1 MAGIGRRTFV
11 AVIGLGALL
20 ATSNVF
26 ADTLKRI
33 AESGVIR
40 IGHRSD
46 ALPHSYVDQ
55 AGRPA
60 GYIVD
65 LCREVAASVQERL
78 KPAPVRI
85 EFVRVTAQDRFEAVR
100 ERRIDLL
107 CEPSSIT
114 LARRNIVDFSIPT
127 FVDGA
132 GVAFRDKEVTRFEDF
147 AGRKIGVLNGT
158 TTHDLLRTTL
168 AQMGV
173 KAEIVVSSDHGAG
186 MRLLADGKVD
196 AYFADRAILAY
207 LYSRYES
214 NRNFKLGR
222 HHFSYETYGLALE
235 RGDVEFR
242 WLVDRTLARLARD
255 GRMAALAARN
265 FGVANDELLNAL
277 IVVNSL
283 PD

>member
-1 MAGIGRRTFV
+1 MTGIGGRAFV
-11 AVIGLGALL
+11 ALIVLGLPLTA
-20 ATSNVF
+20 SDVS
-26 ADTLKRI
+26 ADTLKRV

-65 LCREVAASVQERL
+65 LCREVAVSVQERL
-78 KPAPVRI
+78 KPAPVRV

-100 ERRIDLL
+100 EHRVDLL

-147 AGRKIGVLNGT
+147 AGRKIGVLGGT
-158 TTHDLLRTTL
+158 TTHDLLREAL
-168 AQMGV
+168 SQMGV
-173 KAEIVVSSDHGAG
+173 KAEIVVTSDHGSG

-265 FGVANDELLNAL
+265 FGISNDELLNAL